1 VLRTARSLPSVR
13 VLLERAIRAAV
24 LLFGVSLLSFLL
36 LEAAPGDFFDELR
49 LNRQISPATIA
60 ALRAEYGLDAPL
72 MTRYARWVTA
82 ALHGHF
88 GYSLQYRVPVERLLW
103 HRAGNTLLLTGVAL
117 ALAWLLALGVGL
129 ATAVTNRR
137 WPDRLAGGFAAAL
150 LALPDVLITLVLLS
164 IAAHSGWLP
173 AGGMSS
179 LARAPGLTAAAV
191 DLARHMTVPVII
203 LVISIA
209 PGLLQHVRHA
219 LAEAVPFPLA
229 LALTARGL
237 PRRRVIVRHA
247 LRLAAAPLAALGGLS
262 LGTLLSASLLVEA
275 LVGWPGLGALLLEAV
290 SSRDE
295 YVIVGA
301 TIVSTLF
308 LVCGNAIGDA
318 VLYVTDP
325 RARTAQ

>member
-1 VLRTARSLPSVR
+1 VR

-60 ALRAEYGLDAPL
+60 AVRAEYGLDAPL
-72 MTRYARWVTA
+72 LTRYGRWVA
-82 ALHGHF
+82 SALHGHF

-103 HRAGNTLLLTGVAL
+103 RRAANTLLLTGVAL

-129 ATAVTNRR
+129 ATAVTTGP
-137 WPDRLAGGFAAAL
+137 WPDRLAGGIAAAL

-179 LARAPGLTAAAV
+179 IDPAPALRAAAV
-191 DLARHMTVPVII
+191 DLARHMTVPVLI
-203 LVISIA
+203 LVVSIA

-219 LAEAVPFPLA
+219 LADAVSFPLA
-229 LALTARGL
+229 SPCDRPSRAAAGRRTARRA
-237 PRRRVIVRHA
+237 RRPVARHDA
-247 LRLAAAPLAALGGLS
+247 QRIAAGRSAGGMAGPWRAAAGGGHGARPILDCRRDPR
-262 LGTLLSASLLVEA
+262 VDR
-275 LVGWPGLGALLLEAV
+275 VPGL
-290 SSRDE
+290 RQCD
-295 YVIVGA
+295 
-301 TIVSTLF
+301 
-308 LVCGNAIGDA
+308 
-318 VLYVTDP
+318 
-325 RARTAQ
+325 R

>member
-1 VLRTARSLPSVR
+1 MR

-49 LNRQISPATIA
+49 LTRQISPATIA

-72 MTRYARWVTA
+72 TTRYGRWVAA

-103 HRAGNTLLLTGVAL
+103 RRAANTLLLAGIAL
-117 ALAWLLALGVGL
+117 ALAWLTALSVGI
-129 ATAVTNRR
+129 AAAATNRR
-137 WPDRLAGGFAAAL
+137 WPDQVAGAVAAAL
-150 LALPDVLITLVLLS
+150 LALPDVLITIVLLS

-179 LARAPGLTAAAV
+179 VDPASGLRGAAA
-191 DLARHMTVPVII
+191 DLARHMAVPVAI

-209 PGLLQHVRHA
+209 PALLQHVRHA

-229 LALTARGL
+229 VALTARGL
-237 PRRRVIVRHA
+237 PRRRVVVRHA

-290 SSRDE
+290 TSRDE

-318 VLYVTDP
+318 VLYLTDP

>member
-1 VLRTARSLPSVR
+1 VR

-49 LNRQISPATIA
+49 LNRQIDPATIA
-60 ALRAEYGLDAPL
+60 AMRAEYGLDAPL
-72 MTRYARWVTA
+72 LTRYARWVTA

-88 GYSLQYRVPVERLLW
+88 GYSLHYRVPVERLLW
-103 HRAGNTLLLTGVAL
+103 PRAGNTLLLTGVAL
-117 ALAWLLALGVGL
+117 ALAWVLALGVGL

-137 WPDRLAGGFAAAL
+137 WPDRLAGGIAAAL

-164 IAAHSGWLP
+164 IAAHSGRLP
-173 AGGMSS
+173 VGGMSS
-179 LARAPGLTAAAV
+179 VDLAPGLKAAAL
-191 DLARHMTVPVII
+191 DLARHMTVPVMI

-219 LAEAVPFPLA
+219 LADAVPSPLA
-229 LALTARGL
+229 VALTARGL

-262 LGTLLSASLLVEA
+262 VGTLLSASLLVEA

-290 SSRDE
+290 TARDE

-301 TIVSTLF
+301 TILSTVF

-318 VLYVTDP
+318 VLYITDP
-325 RARTAQ
+325 RVRVTQ

>member
-1 VLRTARSLPSVR
+1 VR

-49 LNRQISPATIA
+49 LNPQISPATIA

-72 MTRYARWVTA
+72 LTRYERWVAA
-82 ALHGHF
+82 ALRGHF

-103 HRAGNTLLLTGVAL
+103 HRAANTLLLTGVAL
-117 ALAWLLALGVGL
+117 AIAWVIALAVGL
-129 ATAVTNRR
+129 ATAATNRR
-137 WPDRLAGGFAAAL
+137 WPDQVAGTIAAAL
-150 LALPDVLITLVLLS
+150 LALPDVLITLALLS

-173 AGGMSS
+173 VGGMSS
-179 LARAPGLTAAAV
+179 IDAAPGLRNRVA
-191 DLARHMTVPVII
+191 DLARHMTVPVAI
-203 LVISIA
+203 LVVSIA

-219 LAEAVPFPLA
+219 LADALPSPLIV
-229 LALTARGL
+229 ALTARGL

-247 LRLAAAPLAALGGLS
+247 FRLAAAPLAALGGLS

-275 LVGWPGLGALLLEAV
+275 VVGWPGLGALLLEAV
-290 SSRDE
+290 SARDE

-301 TIVSTLF
+301 TIVSTVF

-318 VLYVTDP
+318 VLYATDP
-325 RARTAQ
+325 RARMTP

>member
-1 VLRTARSLPSVR
+1 VR

-49 LNRQISPATIA
+49 LNRQIDPATIA

-72 MTRYARWVTA
+72 LTRYARWVTA

-88 GYSLQYRVPVERLLW
+88 GYSLHYRVPVERLLW
-103 HRAGNTLLLTGVAL
+103 PRAGNTLLLTGVAL
-117 ALAWLLALGVGL
+117 ALAWVLALGVGL

-137 WPDRLAGGFAAAL
+137 WPDRLAGGIAAAL

-164 IAAHSGWLP
+164 IAAHSGRLP
-173 AGGMSS
+173 VGGMSS
-179 LARAPGLTAAAV
+179 VDLAPGLKAAAL
-191 DLARHMTVPVII
+191 DLARHMTVPVMI

-219 LAEAVPFPLA
+219 LADAVPSPLA
-229 LALTARGL
+229 VALTARGL

-262 LGTLLSASLLVEA
+262 VGTLLSASLLVEA

-290 SSRDE
+290 TARDE

-301 TIVSTLF
+301 TILSTVF

-318 VLYVTDP
+318 VLYITDP
-325 RARTAQ
+325 RVRATQ

>member
-1 VLRTARSLPSVR
+1 VR

-24 LLFGVSLLSFLL
+24 LLFGVSLLSFFL

-49 LNRQISPATIA
+49 LNPQISPATVA
-60 ALRAEYGLDAPL
+60 ALRAEYGLDRPPL
-72 MTRYARWVTA
+72 ARYGRWVQS

-103 HRAGNTLLLTGVAL
+103 ERAANTLLLTGIAL
-117 ALAWLLALGVGL
+117 ALAWLIALGAGL
-129 ATAVTNRR
+129 ATATASRR
-137 WPDRLAGGFAAAL
+137 WPDRLVGGIAAAM

-164 IAAHSGWLP
+164 IAAHSGWFP

-179 LARAPGLTAAAV
+179 IDAVPGLENAAADV
-191 DLARHMTVPVII
+191 ARHLAVPVAI

-219 LAEAVPFPLA
+219 LSDAVPRPLA
-229 LALTARGL
+229 VALTARGL

-290 SSRDE
+290 TARDE

-318 VLYVTDP
+318 VLYATDP
-325 RARTAQ
+325 RSRIAQ

>member
-1 VLRTARSLPSVR
+1 VR

-24 LLFGVSLLSFLL
+24 LLFGVSLLSFFL

-49 LNRQISPATIA
+49 LNRQINPGTVA
-60 ALRAEYGLDAPL
+60 ALRAEYGLDRPPL
-72 MTRYARWVTA
+72 VRYGRWVQS

-88 GYSLQYRVPVERLLW
+88 GYSLQYRVPVERVLW
-103 HRAGNTLLLTGVAL
+103 ERAANTLLLTGIAL
-117 ALAWLLALGVGL
+117 ALAWLIALGVGL
-129 ATAVTNRR
+129 ATATASRR
-137 WPDRLAGGFAAAL
+137 WPDRLAGGIAAAM

-164 IAAHSGWLP
+164 IAAHSGWFP

-179 LARAPGLTAAAV
+179 IDAPSGLENAAADV
-191 DLARHMTVPVII
+191 ARHLVVPVAI

-219 LAEAVPFPLA
+219 LADAVPRPLA
-229 LALTARGL
+229 VALTARGL

-290 SSRDE
+290 TARDE

-318 VLYVTDP
+318 VLYATDP
-325 RARTAQ
+325 RSRIAQ

>member
-1 VLRTARSLPSVR
+1 VR

-49 LNRQISPATIA
+49 LNRQIDPATIA

-72 MTRYARWVTA
+72 LTRYARWVTA

-88 GYSLQYRVPVERLLW
+88 GYSLHYRVPVERLLW
-103 HRAGNTLLLTGVAL
+103 PRAGNTLLLTGVAL
-117 ALAWLLALGVGL
+117 ALAWVLALGVGL

-137 WPDRLAGGFAAAL
+137 WPDRLAGGIAAAL

-164 IAAHSGWLP
+164 IAAHSGRLP
-173 AGGMSS
+173 VGGMSS
-179 LARAPGLTAAAV
+179 VDLAPGLKAAAL
-191 DLARHMTVPVII
+191 DLARHMTVPVMI

-219 LAEAVPFPLA
+219 LADAVPSPLA
-229 LALTARGL
+229 VALTARGL

-262 LGTLLSASLLVEA
+262 VGTLLSASLLVEA

-290 SSRDE
+290 TARDE

-301 TIVSTLF
+301 TILSTVF

-318 VLYVTDP
+318 VLYITDP
-325 RARTAQ
+325 RVRVTQ

>member
-1 VLRTARSLPSVR
+1 VR

-49 LNRQISPATIA
+49 LNRQISPAAIA
-60 ALRAEYGLDAPL
+60 AVRAEYGLDAPL
-72 MTRYARWVTA
+72 LTRYARWVTA

-88 GYSLQYRVPVERLLW
+88 GYSLHYRVPVERLLW
-103 HRAGNTLLLTGVAL
+103 PRAGNTLLLTGVAL
-117 ALAWLLALGVGL
+117 ALAWVLALGVGL
-129 ATAVTNRR
+129 ATAVTNHR
-137 WPDRLAGGFAAAL
+137 WPDRLAGGIAAAL

-173 AGGMSS
+173 VGGMSS
-179 LARAPGLTAAAV
+179 VDLAPGLKAAAI
-191 DLARHMTVPVII
+191 DLARHMTLPVMI

-219 LAEAVPFPLA
+219 LADAVPSPLA
-229 LALTARGL
+229 VALTARGL

-290 SSRDE
+290 TARDE

-301 TIVSTLF
+301 TILSTVF

-318 VLYVTDP
+318 VLYITDP
-325 RARTAQ
+325 RVRATQ

>member
-1 VLRTARSLPSVR
+1 VR

-49 LNRQISPATIA
+49 LNRQISPATIT

-72 MTRYARWVTA
+72 FTRYTRWIA
-82 ALHGHF
+82 AAVRGHF
-88 GYSLQYRVPVERLLW
+88 GYSLQYRVPVEDLLW
-103 HRAGNTLLLTGVAL
+103 RRAANTLLLTAVAL
-117 ALAWLLALGVGL
+117 AIAWLIAFGIALAA
-129 ATAVTNRR
+129 ATARR
-137 WPDRLAGGFAAAL
+137 DWPDRLAGGIATAL

-179 LARAPGLTAAAV
+179 VDRAPGVIAAVV
-191 DLARHMTVPVII
+191 DLARHMTVPVVI

-219 LAEAVPFPLA
+219 LADALPLPLA
-229 LALTARGL
+229 VALTARGL
-237 PRRRVIVRHA
+237 PRHRVIVRHA

-290 SSRDE
+290 SARDQ

-301 TIVSTLF
+301 TILSTLF

-318 VLYVTDP
+318 ILYATDP
-325 RARTAQ
+325 RARAAQ

>member
-1 VLRTARSLPSVR
+1 MPRTARLFPTVR

-24 LLFGVSLLSFLL
+24 LLFGVSLISFLL

-49 LNRQISPATIA
+49 LNRQVSPATIA

-72 MTRYARWVTA
+72 LTRYARWVTA
-82 ALHGHF
+82 AVRGHF
-88 GYSLQYRVPVERLLW
+88 GYSLQYRVPVEELLW
-103 HRAGNTLLLTGVAL
+103 RRAANTLLLTTIAL
-117 ALAWLLALGVGL
+117 AIAWLIALGVGL
-129 ATAVTNRR
+129 ATAVANRR
-137 WPDRLAGGFAAAL
+137 WPDRLAGGIAAAL

-179 LARAPGLTAAAV
+179 VERAPGLTSAVV
-191 DLARHMTVPVII
+191 DLAQHMTVPVVI

-219 LAEAVPFPLA
+219 LADAVPMPLA
-229 LALTARGL
+229 VALTARGL
-237 PRRRVIVRHA
+237 PKRRVIVRHA

-290 SSRDE
+290 AARDQ

-301 TIVSTLF
+301 TILSTLI
-308 LVCGNAIGDA
+308 LVAGNAIGDA
-318 VLYVTDP
+318 ILYVTDP
-325 RARTAQ
+325 RTRTAQ

>member
-1 VLRTARSLPSVR
+1 VR

-60 ALRAEYGLDAPL
+60 AVRAEYGLDAPL
-72 MTRYARWVTA
+72 LTRYGRWVA
-82 ALHGHF
+82 SALHGHF

-103 HRAGNTLLLTGVAL
+103 RRAANTLLLTGVAL

-129 ATAVTNRR
+129 ATAVTTGP
-137 WPDRLAGGFAAAL
+137 WPDRLAGGIAAAL

-179 LARAPGLTAAAV
+179 IDPAPALRAAAV
-191 DLARHMTVPVII
+191 DLARHMTVPVLI
-203 LVISIA
+203 LVVSIA

-219 LAEAVPFPLA
+219 LADAVSFPLA
-229 LALTARGL
+229 VALTARGL
-237 PRRRVIVRHA
+237 PRRRVIARHA

-262 LGTLLSASLLVEA
+262 LGTMLSASLLVEA

-290 SSRDE
+290 TARDQ

-301 TIVSTLF
+301 TLVSTVF

-325 RARTAQ
+325 RARAAQ

>member
-1 VLRTARSLPSVR
+1 MR

-24 LLFGVSLLSFLL
+24 LLFGVSLLSFFL

-49 LNRQISPATIA
+49 LNRQINPGTVA
-60 ALRAEYGLDAPL
+60 ALRAEYGLDRPPL
-72 MTRYARWVTA
+72 VRYGRWVQS

-88 GYSLQYRVPVERLLW
+88 GYSLQYRVPVERVLW
-103 HRAGNTLLLTGVAL
+103 ERAANTLLLTGIAL
-117 ALAWLLALGVGL
+117 ALAWLIALGVGL
-129 ATAVTNRR
+129 ATATASRR
-137 WPDRLAGGFAAAL
+137 WPDRLAGGIAAAM

-164 IAAHSGWLP
+164 IAAHSGWFP

-179 LARAPGLTAAAV
+179 IDAPPGLENAAADV
-191 DLARHMTVPVII
+191 ARHLVVPVAI

-219 LAEAVPFPLA
+219 LADAVPRPLA
-229 LALTARGL
+229 VALTARGL

-290 SSRDE
+290 TARDE

-308 LVCGNAIGDA
+308 LVCGNAVGDA
-318 VLYVTDP
+318 VLYATDP
-325 RARTAQ
+325 RSRIAQ

>member
-1 VLRTARSLPSVR
+1 VR

-72 MTRYARWVTA
+72 VTRYGRWLA
-82 ALHGHF
+82 SALHGHF
-88 GYSLQYRVPVERLLW
+88 GYSLHYRVPVERLLW
-103 HRAGNTLLLTGVAL
+103 RRAANTLLLTGVAL
-117 ALAWLLALGVGL
+117 AFAWLLALGVGL
-129 ATAVTNRR
+129 ATAATTRA
-137 WPDRLAGGFAAAL
+137 WPDRLAGGIAAAL

-179 LARAPGLTAAAV
+179 VDPAPSLRAVAV
-191 DLARHMTVPVII
+191 DLARHMTVPVLI

-219 LAEAVPFPLA
+219 LADAVSFPLA
-229 LALTARGL
+229 VALTARGL
-237 PRRRVIVRHA
+237 PRRRIVARHA

-262 LGTLLSASLLVEA
+262 LGTMLSASLLVEA

-290 SSRDE
+290 TARDE

-301 TIVSTLF
+301 TIVSTVF

-325 RARTAQ
+325 RARAAQ

>member
-1 VLRTARSLPSVR
+1 VR

-179 LARAPGLTAAAV
+179 LARGGTLV
-191 DLARHMTVPVII
+191 TV
-203 LVISIA
+203 
-209 PGLLQHVRHA
+209 
-219 LAEAVPFPLA
+219 
-229 LALTARGL
+229 
-237 PRRRVIVRHA
+237 
-247 LRLAAAPLAALGGLS
+247 GGTTGFEVALS
-262 LGTLLSASLLVEA
+262 LLPVFADQLTITGSIMGTLKDMEDMVRLIAQAKIEPEIGVVLPMERAQEA
-275 LVGWPGLGALLLEAV
+275 
-290 SSRDE
+290 
-295 YVIVGA
+295 
-301 TIVSTLF
+301 F
-308 LVCGNAIGDA
+308 
-318 VLYVTDP
+318 
-325 RARTAQ
+325 RAMWEGKTHGKTVFTR

>member
-1 VLRTARSLPSVR
+1 VR

-24 LLFGVSLLSFLL
+24 LLFGVSLVSFLL

-49 LNRQISPATIA
+49 LNRQVNPATVA
-60 ALRAEYGLDAPL
+60 ALRAEYGFDGPVL
-72 MTRYARWVTA
+72 TRYGRWVAA

-103 HRAGNTLLLTGVAL
+103 QRAANTLLLAGVAL
-117 ALAWLLALGVGL
+117 AVAWALALGLGI
-129 ATAVTNRR
+129 ATAAAGRR
-137 WPDRLAGGFAAAL
+137 WPDRLAGAVAAAL

-173 AGGMSS
+173 VGGMSS
-179 LARAPGLTAAAV
+179 VDPAPGLKGAV
-191 DLARHMTVPVII
+191 ADLARHMTVPVAI

-209 PGLLQHVRHA
+209 PALLQHVRHA
-219 LAEAVPFPLA
+219 LADAVPLPLRV
-229 LALTARGL
+229 ALTARGL
-237 PRRRVIVRHA
+237 TRRRVIVRHA

-290 SSRDE
+290 SARDE

-308 LVCGNAIGDA
+308 LVGGNAIGDA
-318 VLYVTDP
+318 VLYATDP
-325 RARTAQ
+325 RARAQ

>member
-1 VLRTARSLPSVR
+1 VR

-49 LNRQISPATIA
+49 LNRQVSPATIA

-72 MTRYARWVTA
+72 PTRYARWVDA
-82 ALHGHF
+82 ALHGHL
-88 GYSLQYRVPVERLLW
+88 GYSLHYRVPVERLLW
-103 HRAGNTLLLTGVAL
+103 HRAGNTLVLTSVAL
-117 ALAWLLALGVGL
+117 AIAWLLALGVGL
-129 ATAVTNRR
+129 ATAVANGR
-137 WPDRLAGGFAAAL
+137 WPDRLAGGVAAAL

-179 LARAPGLTAAAV
+179 VDSAPGLKAAVV
-191 DLARHMTVPVII
+191 DLAQHMTVPVAI

-219 LAEAVPFPLA
+219 LADAVPAPLA
-229 LALTARGL
+229 VALTARGL
-237 PRRRVIVRHA
+237 TRSRVVVRHA

-290 SSRDE
+290 TARDE

-301 TIVSTLF
+301 TLVSTAF

-318 VLYVTDP
+318 VFYITDP

>member
-1 VLRTARSLPSVR
+1 
-13 VLLERAIRAAV
+13 
-24 LLFGVSLLSFLL
+24 
-36 LEAAPGDFFDELR
+36 
-49 LNRQISPATIA
+49 
-60 ALRAEYGLDAPL
+60 
-72 MTRYARWVTA
+72 M
-82 ALHGHF
+82 
-88 GYSLQYRVPVERLLW
+88 PVERVLW
-103 HRAGNTLLLTGVAL
+103 ERAANTLLLTGIAL
-117 ALAWLLALGVGL
+117 ALAWLIALGVGL
-129 ATAVTNRR
+129 ATATASRR
-137 WPDRLAGGFAAAL
+137 WPDRLAGGIAAAM

-164 IAAHSGWLP
+164 IAAHSGWFP

-179 LARAPGLTAAAV
+179 IDAPPGLENAAADV
-191 DLARHMTVPVII
+191 ARHLVVPVAI

-219 LAEAVPFPLA
+219 LADAVPRPLA
-229 LALTARGL
+229 VALTARGL

-290 SSRDE
+290 TARDE

-308 LVCGNAIGDA
+308 LVCGNAVGDA
-318 VLYVTDP
+318 VLYATDP
-325 RARTAQ
+325 RSRIAQ